1 MTEHYFINFVY
12 CKKTI
17 ERNLSIK
24 LRLCHSLSFV
34 VLMGFQV
41 KCVVMKIHFIKLVGR
56 RGRCNDR
63 TLFYKLRVL

>member
-1 MTEHYFINFVY
+1 MRSFECECVVECQLNVSIFATDGY
-12 CKKTI
+12 KTDC
-17 ERNLSIK
+17 L
-24 LRLCHSLSFV
+24 
-34 VLMGFQV
+34 